1 MWTIHGKDSFENSKE
16 ENAKC
21 CPPLPQALSI
31 KRDVTLGIPNS
42 RLLVWKWRCVS
53 VERPSAGKS
62 VTNPALTSALPTKLN
77 CMQKEWAAFGIAHLH
92 FDDYRVM

>member
-1 MWTIHGKDSFENSKE
+1 MWTNHGHDSFENSKG

-31 KRDVTLGIPNS
+31 KGDVMLEIPYS
-42 RLLVWKWRCVS
+42 RLLCWKWRYVG

-62 VTNPALTSALPTKLN
+62 VTYPALESALPTKKN
-77 CMQKEWAAFGIAHLH
+77 FTQKG
-92 FDDYRVM
+92 